1 MVLLFRNTNS
11 YLLVSIEY
19 VKMMFSCRYGI
30 ETIIYALSHHKFG
43 DISLAAKNILLLT
56 KKGEFLNDA
65 IGHTIQKIK
74 HKNHKKFW
82 MAMKSEKAINTIMRL
97 NELSRIVMKERE
109 LAITN
114 LVDKLSSNLNKIV
127 LALSFSLLIFL
138 IPIFNQTAQTSDIFS
153 GLHIPIIFTYY
164 FLVILI
170 IIIFLLL
177 LNTRYKEAEE

>member
-1 MVLLFRNTNS
+1 
-11 YLLVSIEY
+11 
-19 VKMMFSCRYGI
+19 
-30 ETIIYALSHHKFG
+30 
-43 DISLAAKNILLLT
+43 
-56 KKGEFLNDA
+56 
-65 IGHTIQKIK
+65 
-74 HKNHKKFW
+74 
-82 MAMKSEKAINTIMRL
+82 MKSEKAINTIMRL